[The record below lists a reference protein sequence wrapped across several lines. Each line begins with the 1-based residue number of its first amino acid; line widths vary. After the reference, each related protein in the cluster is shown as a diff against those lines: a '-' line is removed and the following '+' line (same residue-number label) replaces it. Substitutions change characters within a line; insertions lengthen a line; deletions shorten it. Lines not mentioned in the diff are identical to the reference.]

1 MGVCSVFAQEKDW
14 VFWQGQFFQANAD
27 KANDHETA
35 YFWRTQEP
43 HIKEMRITAILPDYP
58 WVKISSYKNRTV
70 ERCITCH
77 DGISSVSSSHPPEFG
92 CAICHGGEP
101 ESVDKNQAHATLIYD
116 PQAGTGKRNPSSL
129 SVVEQSCGQL
139 YCHSGHI
146 REDRNHIQ
154 RLNKSMMNTL
164 AGMIS
169 GLRYQWAGQSKKTA
183 RYAKRAI
190 SDKDGNIPHEW
201 GALEKLDKL
210 PYFSYLDI
218 PESDKNTIQPISK
231 HPSDRLLRQKCFQ
244 CHIDSPPP
252 PGQYRSQG
260 CAACHF
266 AYSKTGLY
274 EGNDP
279 TISKTQPGHAKL
291 HQIQALPKRKICVQC
306 HQRFSIQTL
315 GNEPSPV
322 KNIIVGPIN
331 QNEEAKNTSEET
343 LQQQAEVEQQ
353 QVSEGFSA
361 MMNNEE
367 LLTVES
373 QKEDNKSAEEEELP
387 PVKNIIVGPINQNEE
402 AKNTS
407 EETLQ
412 QQAEVEQQQVSE
424 GFSAMMNNEELLTVE
439 SQKEDNKSAEEEELS
454 LFTGKGNVQIDV
466 HTARGLDCIDCH
478 TQRDIMGDGNLYSKQ
493 HQAVEIRCETCH
505 GNDSTYP
512 MISKVT
518 ELDDAVIRLSKHYK
532 GKPNSVGDWMAVSK
546 RKKRMTN
553 VKVQNGKMVT
563 IGKRSGRVYNIPLL
577 RNKQIHF
584 IPQHQSRLECTAC
597 HSQSIVECQS
607 CHASMKLGQVELKTS
622 ERTPIKIQQPYL
634 MIGPRGKVA
643 PMFAQPERHFS
654 MLDEKGNPILALGSI
669 GQNRGKYQKWHF
681 TNPDTSSGSN
691 LAYSLNPHST
701 GTKVRS
707 CESCHL
713 SPETLGLG
721 KGDLKIG
728 ANNTGKNDSLVPL
741 NRLDEKT
748 QASVFDPQA
757 KVSIRGEVLA
767 GSHQLKARPFNQK
780 EIIRIL
786 RVGNCI
792 PCHDRYGDRIYQ
804 DIKKS
809 YAFASTL
816 EHRQLREQIL
826 NSRQIQP

>member
-14 VFWQGQFFQANAD
+14 IFWQGQFFQANAD
-27 KANDHETA
+27 KASDYETA

-183 RYAKRAI
+183 RYAKTAI

-266 AYSKTGLY
+266 AYSKTGFY

-291 HQIQALPKRKICVQC
+291 HQIRALPKRKICVQC

-331 QNEEAKNTSEET
+331 QNEEAKNMPEET
-343 LQQQAEVEQQ
+343 LQQ
-353 QVSEGFSA
+353 
-361 MMNNEE
+361 
-367 LLTVES
+367 
-373 QKEDNKSAEEEELP
+373 EEE
-387 PVKNIIVGPINQNEE
+387 VQ
-402 AKNTS
+402 
-407 EETLQ
+407 
-412 QQAEVEQQQVSE
+412 QQQVSE

-577 RNKQIHF
+577 RDKQIHF

-597 HSQSIVECQS
+597 HSQWVVGCQS

-669 GQNRGKYQKWHF
+669 GQHRGKYQKWHF

>member
-14 VFWQGQFFQANAD
+14 VFWQNQFFQANAD
-27 KANDHETA
+27 KASDHEAT
-35 YFWRTQEP
+35 YFWETQEP
-43 HIKEMRITAILPDYP
+43 YIKEIQVTATLPDYP
-58 WVKISSYKNRTV
+58 WVKVSGYRNRTV

-77 DGISSVSSSHPPEFG
+77 DGISAVSSSHPPEFG
-92 CAICHGGEP
+92 CVICHGGEP

-129 SVVEQSCGQL
+129 NVVKQSCGQL

-164 AGMIS
+164 AGIIS
-169 GLRYQWAGQSKKTA
+169 GLRYQWSGQSKKTA

-190 SDKDGNIPHEW
+190 SDKDGNVPHEW

-210 PYFSYLDI
+210 PYFSPLDI
-218 PESDKNTIQPISK
+218 PESDKNTIQLISK
-231 HPSDRLLRQKCFQ
+231 NPSDRLLRKKCFQ
-244 CHIDSPPP
+244 CHIDSPPM

-291 HQIQALPKRKICVQC
+291 HQIQALPKRRICVQC

-331 QNEEAKNTSEET
+331 KNEEANNTSEET

-353 QVSEGFSA
+353 QVSEGFSS

-367 LLTVES
+367 LLTV
-373 QKEDNKSAEEEELP
+373 K
-387 PVKNIIVGPINQNEE
+387 
-402 AKNTS
+402 
-407 EETLQ
+407 
-412 QQAEVEQQQVSE
+412 
-424 GFSAMMNNEELLTVE
+424 

-505 GNDSTYP
+505 GDDSTYP

-518 ELDDAVIRLSKHYK
+518 ELNDRVIRLSKHYK
-532 GKPNSVGDWMAVSK
+532 GKPNSVGDWMAVSE
-546 RKKRMTN
+546 RKQRMTN

-563 IGKRSGRVYNIPLL
+563 IGKQSGRVYNIPLL
-577 RNKQIHF
+577 RDKQIHF

-597 HSQSIVECQS
+597 HSQWVVGCQS

-654 MLDEKGNPILALGSI
+654 MLDEKGNPILALGST
-669 GQNRGKYQKWHF
+669 GQHRGKYQEWHF
-681 TNPDTSSGSN
+681 TNPNTSSGSN

-748 QASVFDPQA
+748 QASVFDPEA
-757 KVSIRGEVLA
+757 KVSMRGEVLA

-809 YAFASTL
+809 YAFESTL

-826 NSRQIQP
+826 NSRQMRP

>member
-1 MGVCSVFAQEKDW
+1 VFTLKKGLTVLFITLMGVCSVFAQEKDW
-14 VFWQGQFFQANAD
+14 VFWQNQFFQANAD
-27 KANDHETA
+27 KANDHEAT
-35 YFWRTQEP
+35 YFWKTQEP
-43 HIKEMRITAILPDYP
+43 HIKEIQVTATLPDYP
-58 WVKISSYKNRTV
+58 WVKVSGYRNRTV

-77 DGISSVSSSHPPEFG
+77 DGISAVSSSHPPEFG
-92 CAICHGGEP
+92 CVICHGGEP
-101 ESVDKNQAHATLIYD
+101 ESIDKNQAHATLIYD

-129 SVVEQSCGQL
+129 NVVKQSCGQL

-146 REDRNHIQ
+146 REDRNHVQ

-169 GLRYQWAGQSKKTA
+169 GLRYQWSGQSKKTA
-183 RYAKRAI
+183 HYAKRAI
-190 SDKDGNIPHEW
+190 SDKDGNVPHEW

-210 PYFSYLDI
+210 PYFSPLDI
-218 PESDKNTIQPISK
+218 PESDKNTIQLISK
-231 HPSDRLLRQKCFQ
+231 NPSDRLLRQKCFQ

-266 AYSKTGLY
+266 TYSKTGLY

-291 HQIQALPKRKICVQC
+291 HQIQALPKRRICVQC

-331 QNEEAKNTSEET
+331 KNEEANNTSEET

-353 QVSEGFSA
+353 QVSEGFSS

-373 QKEDNKSAEEEELP
+373 QKDDNKSAEEEELP
-387 PVKNIIVGPINQNEE
+387 
-402 AKNTS
+402 
-407 EETLQ
+407 
-412 QQAEVEQQQVSE
+412 
-424 GFSAMMNNEELLTVE
+424 
-439 SQKEDNKSAEEEELS
+439 
-454 LFTGKGNVQIDV
+454 LFTGKGNVQVDV

-505 GNDSTYP
+505 GDDSTYP
-512 MISKVT
+512 MISKVA
-518 ELDDAVIRLSKHYK
+518 ELNDRVIRLSKHYK
-532 GKPNSVGDWMAVSK
+532 GKPNSVGDWMAVSE
-546 RKKRMTN
+546 RKQRMTN

-563 IGKRSGRVYNIPLL
+563 IGKQSGRVYNIPLL
-577 RNKQIHF
+577 RDKQIHF

-597 HSQSIVECQS
+597 HSQWVVRCQS

-654 MLDEKGNPILALGSI
+654 MLDEKGNPILALGST
-669 GQNRGKYQKWHF
+669 GQHRGKYQEWHF
-681 TNPDTSSGSN
+681 TNPNTSSGSN
-691 LAYSLNPHST
+691 LVYSLNPHST

-748 QASVFDPQA
+748 QASVFDPEA

-804 DIKKS
+804 DINKS
-809 YAFASTL
+809 YAFENTL

-826 NSRQIQP
+826 NSRQMRP

>member
-14 VFWQGQFFQANAD
+14 VFWQNQFFQANAD
-27 KANDHETA
+27 KASDHEAT
-35 YFWRTQEP
+35 YFWETQEP
-43 HIKEMRITAILPDYP
+43 YIKEIQVTATLPDYP
-58 WVKISSYKNRTV
+58 WVKVSGYRNRTV

-77 DGISSVSSSHPPEFG
+77 DGISAVSSSHPPEFG
-92 CAICHGGEP
+92 CVICHGGEP

-129 SVVEQSCGQL
+129 NVVEQSCGQL

-190 SDKDGNIPHEW
+190 SDKDGNVPHEW
-201 GALEKLDKL
+201 GALEKLEKL
-210 PYFSYLDI
+210 PYFSSLDI
-218 PESDKNTIQPISK
+218 PESDEKTIQHISK
-231 HPSDRLLRQKCFQ
+231 NPSDRLLRQKCFQ

-266 AYSKTGLY
+266 TYSKTGLY

-291 HQIQALPKRKICVQC
+291 HQIQALPKRRICVQC

-331 QNEEAKNTSEET
+331 KNEEANNTSEET

-353 QVSEGFSA
+353 QVSEGFS
-361 MMNNEE
+361 
-367 LLTVES
+367 S
-373 QKEDNKSAEEEELP
+373 
-387 PVKNIIVGPINQNEE
+387 
-402 AKNTS
+402 
-407 EETLQ
+407 
-412 QQAEVEQQQVSE
+412 
-424 GFSAMMNNEELLTVE
+424 MMNNEELLTVE

-505 GNDSTYP
+505 GDDSTYP

-518 ELDDAVIRLSKHYK
+518 ELNDRVIRLSKHYK
-532 GKPNSVGDWMAVSK
+532 GKPNSVGDWMAVSE
-546 RKKRMTN
+546 RKQRMTN

-563 IGKRSGRVYNIPLL
+563 IGKQSGRVYNIPLL
-577 RNKQIHF
+577 RDKQIHF

-597 HSQSIVECQS
+597 HSQWVVGCQS

-654 MLDEKGNPILALGSI
+654 MLDEKGNPILALGST
-669 GQNRGKYQKWHF
+669 GQHRGKYQEWHF
-681 TNPDTSSGSN
+681 TNPNTSSGSN
-691 LAYSLNPHST
+691 LVYSLNPHST

-748 QASVFDPQA
+748 QASVFDPEA

-809 YAFASTL
+809 YAFESTL

-826 NSRQIQP
+826 NSRQMRP

>member
-1 MGVCSVFAQEKDW
+1 VFTLKKGLTVLFITLMGVCSVFAQEKDW
-14 VFWQGQFFQANAD
+14 VFWQNQFFQANAD
-27 KANDHETA
+27 KANDHEAT
-35 YFWRTQEP
+35 YFWKTQEP
-43 HIKEMRITAILPDYP
+43 HIKEIQVTATLPDYP
-58 WVKISSYKNRTV
+58 WVKVSGYRNRTV

-77 DGISSVSSSHPPEFG
+77 DGISAVSSSHPPEFG
-92 CAICHGGEP
+92 CVICHGGEP
-101 ESVDKNQAHATLIYD
+101 ESIDKNQAHATLIYD

-129 SVVEQSCGQL
+129 NVVKQSCGQL

-146 REDRNHIQ
+146 REDRNHVQ

-169 GLRYQWAGQSKKTA
+169 GLRYQWSGQSKKTA
-183 RYAKRAI
+183 HYAKRAI
-190 SDKDGNIPHEW
+190 SDKDGNVPHEW

-210 PYFSYLDI
+210 PYFSPLDI
-218 PESDKNTIQPISK
+218 PESDKNTIQLISK
-231 HPSDRLLRQKCFQ
+231 NPSDRLLRQKCFQ

-266 AYSKTGLY
+266 TYSKTGLY

-291 HQIQALPKRKICVQC
+291 HQIQALPKRRICVQC

-331 QNEEAKNTSEET
+331 KNEEANNTSEET

-353 QVSEGFSA
+353 QVSEGFSS

-373 QKEDNKSAEEEELP
+373 QKD
-387 PVKNIIVGPINQNEE
+387 
-402 AKNTS
+402 
-407 EETLQ
+407 
-412 QQAEVEQQQVSE
+412 
-424 GFSAMMNNEELLTVE
+424 
-439 SQKEDNKSAEEEELS
+439 DNKSAEEEELS
-454 LFTGKGNVQIDV
+454 LFTGKGNVQVDV

-505 GNDSTYP
+505 GDDSTYP
-512 MISKVT
+512 MISKVA
-518 ELDDAVIRLSKHYK
+518 ELNDRVIRLSKHYK
-532 GKPNSVGDWMAVSK
+532 GKPNSVGDWMAVSE
-546 RKKRMTN
+546 RKQRMTN

-563 IGKRSGRVYNIPLL
+563 IGKQSGRVYNIPLL
-577 RNKQIHF
+577 RDKQIHF

-597 HSQSIVECQS
+597 HSQWVVRCQS

-654 MLDEKGNPILALGSI
+654 MLDEKGNPILALGST
-669 GQNRGKYQKWHF
+669 GQHRGKYQEWHF
-681 TNPDTSSGSN
+681 TNPNTSSGSN
-691 LAYSLNPHST
+691 LVYSLNPHST

-748 QASVFDPQA
+748 QASVFDPEA

-804 DIKKS
+804 DINKS
-809 YAFASTL
+809 YAFENTL

-826 NSRQIQP
+826 NSRQMRP

>member
-27 KANDHETA
+27 NASDYETA

-77 DGISSVSSSHPPEFG
+77 DGIASVSSSHPPEFG

-210 PYFSYLDI
+210 PYFSSLDI

-266 AYSKTGLY
+266 AYSKTGFY

-331 QNEEAKNTSEET
+331 QNEEAKNMPEET
-343 LQQQAEVEQQ
+343 LQQ
-353 QVSEGFSA
+353 
-361 MMNNEE
+361 
-367 LLTVES
+367 
-373 QKEDNKSAEEEELP
+373 EEE
-387 PVKNIIVGPINQNEE
+387 VQ
-402 AKNTS
+402 
-407 EETLQ
+407 
-412 QQAEVEQQQVSE
+412 QQQVSE

-607 CHASMKLGQVELKTS
+607 CHASMRLGQVELKTS

-643 PMFAQPERHFS
+643 PMFTQPERHFS
-654 MLDEKGNPILALGSI
+654 MLDEKGNPILALGPT
-669 GQNRGKYQKWHF
+669 GQHRGKYQKWHF

-728 ANNTGKNDSLVPL
+728 ANNTGKNDALVPL
-741 NRLDEKT
+741 KLLDKKT

>member
-27 KANDHETA
+27 NASDYETA

-77 DGISSVSSSHPPEFG
+77 DGISTVSSSHPPEFG

-101 ESVDKNQAHATLIYD
+101 ESIDKNQAHATLIYD

-129 SVVEQSCGQL
+129 SVVEKSCGQL

-331 QNEEAKNTSEET
+331 QNEEAKNMPEET
-343 LQQQAEVEQQ
+343 LQQQEDEVEQQ
-353 QVSEGFSA
+353 QVSEGFSS
-361 MMNNEE
+361 M
-367 LLTVES
+367 
-373 QKEDNKSAEEEELP
+373 
-387 PVKNIIVGPINQNEE
+387 I
-402 AKNTS
+402 
-407 EETLQ
+407 
-412 QQAEVEQQQVSE
+412 
-424 GFSAMMNNEELLTVE
+424 NNEELLTVE

-597 HSQSIVECQS
+597 HSQWVAGCQS

-643 PMFAQPERHFS
+643 PMFTQPERHFS
-654 MLDEKGNPILALGSI
+654 MLDEKGNPILALGPT
-669 GQNRGKYQKWHF
+669 GQHRGKYQKWHF

-728 ANNTGKNDSLVPL
+728 ANNTGKNDALVPL
-741 NRLDEKT
+741 NLLDEKT

>member
-14 VFWQGQFFQANAD
+14 VFWQNQFFQANAD
-27 KANDHETA
+27 KASDHEAT
-35 YFWRTQEP
+35 YFWETQEP
-43 HIKEMRITAILPDYP
+43 YIKEIQVTATLPDYP
-58 WVKISSYKNRTV
+58 WVKVSGYRNRTV

-77 DGISSVSSSHPPEFG
+77 DGISAVSSSHPPEFG
-92 CAICHGGEP
+92 CVICHGGEP

-129 SVVEQSCGQL
+129 NVVEQSCGQL

-190 SDKDGNIPHEW
+190 SDKDGNVPHEW

-210 PYFSYLDI
+210 PYFSPLDI
-218 PESDKNTIQPISK
+218 PESDKNTIQLISK
-231 HPSDRLLRQKCFQ
+231 NPSDRLLRQKCFQ

-291 HQIQALPKRKICVQC
+291 HQIQALPKRRICVQC

-331 QNEEAKNTSEET
+331 KNEEANNTSEET

-353 QVSEGFSA
+353 QVSEGFS
-361 MMNNEE
+361 
-367 LLTVES
+367 S
-373 QKEDNKSAEEEELP
+373 
-387 PVKNIIVGPINQNEE
+387 
-402 AKNTS
+402 
-407 EETLQ
+407 
-412 QQAEVEQQQVSE
+412 
-424 GFSAMMNNEELLTVE
+424 MMNNEELLTVE

-505 GNDSTYP
+505 GDDSTYP

-518 ELDDAVIRLSKHYK
+518 ELNDRVIRLSKHYK
-532 GKPNSVGDWMAVSK
+532 GKPNSVGDWMAVSE
-546 RKKRMTN
+546 RKQRMTN

-563 IGKRSGRVYNIPLL
+563 IGKQSGRVYNIPLL
-577 RNKQIHF
+577 RDKQIHF

-597 HSQSIVECQS
+597 HSQWVVGCQS

-654 MLDEKGNPILALGSI
+654 MLDEKGNPILALGST
-669 GQNRGKYQKWHF
+669 GQHRGKYQEWHF
-681 TNPDTSSGSN
+681 TNPNTSSGSN
-691 LAYSLNPHST
+691 LVYSLNPHST

-748 QASVFDPQA
+748 QASVFDPEA

-809 YAFASTL
+809 YAFESTL

-826 NSRQIQP
+826 NSRQMRP

>member
-14 VFWQGQFFQANAD
+14 VFWQNQFFQANAD
-27 KANDHETA
+27 KASDHEAA
-35 YFWRTQEP
+35 YFWETQEP
-43 HIKEMRITAILPDYP
+43 YIKEIQVTATLPDYP
-58 WVKISSYKNRTV
+58 WVKVSGYRNRTV

-77 DGISSVSSSHPPEFG
+77 DGISAVSSSHPPEFG
-92 CAICHGGEP
+92 CVICHGGEP

-129 SVVEQSCGQL
+129 NVVEQSCGQL

-190 SDKDGNIPHEW
+190 SDEDGNVPHQW

-210 PYFSYLDI
+210 PYFSSLDI
-218 PESDKNTIQPISK
+218 PESDEKTIQHISK
-231 HPSDRLLRQKCFQ
+231 NPSDRLLRQKCFQ

-266 AYSKTGLY
+266 TYSKTGLY

-291 HQIQALPKRKICVQC
+291 HQIQALPKRRICVQC

-331 QNEEAKNTSEET
+331 KNEEANNTSEET

-353 QVSEGFSA
+353 QVSEGFSS
-361 MMNNEE
+361 MMNN
-367 LLTVES
+367 
-373 QKEDNKSAEEEELP
+373 K
-387 PVKNIIVGPINQNEE
+387 
-402 AKNTS
+402 
-407 EETLQ
+407 
-412 QQAEVEQQQVSE
+412 
-424 GFSAMMNNEELLTVE
+424 ELLTVE

-505 GNDSTYP
+505 GDDSTYP

-518 ELDDAVIRLSKHYK
+518 ELNDRVIRLSKHYK
-532 GKPNSVGDWMAVSK
+532 GKPNSVGDWMAVSE
-546 RKKRMTN
+546 RKQRMTN

-563 IGKRSGRVYNIPLL
+563 IGKQSGRVYNIPLL
-577 RNKQIHF
+577 RDKQIHF

-597 HSQSIVECQS
+597 HSQWVVGCQS
-607 CHASMKLGQVELKTS
+607 CHASMKLGQGELKTS

-654 MLDEKGNPILALGSI
+654 MLDEKGNPILALGST
-669 GQNRGKYQKWHF
+669 GQHRGKYQEWHF
-681 TNPDTSSGSN
+681 TNPNTSSGSN
-691 LAYSLNPHST
+691 LVYSLNPHST

-748 QASVFDPQA
+748 QASVFDPEA

-809 YAFASTL
+809 YAFESTL

-826 NSRQIQP
+826 NSRQIRP

>member
-1 MGVCSVFAQEKDW
+1 VFTLKKGLTVLFITLMGVCSVFAQEKDW
-14 VFWQGQFFQANAD
+14 VFWQNQFFQANAD
-27 KANDHETA
+27 KANDHEAT
-35 YFWRTQEP
+35 YFWKTQEP
-43 HIKEMRITAILPDYP
+43 HIKEIQVTATLPDYP
-58 WVKISSYKNRTV
+58 WVKVSGYRNRTV

-77 DGISSVSSSHPPEFG
+77 DGISAVSSSHPPEFG
-92 CAICHGGEP
+92 CVICHGGEP
-101 ESVDKNQAHATLIYD
+101 ESIDKNQAHATLIYD

-129 SVVEQSCGQL
+129 NVVKQSCGQL

-146 REDRNHIQ
+146 REDRNHVQ

-169 GLRYQWAGQSKKTA
+169 GLRYQWSGQSKKTA
-183 RYAKRAI
+183 HYAKRAI
-190 SDKDGNIPHEW
+190 SDKDGNVPHEW

-210 PYFSYLDI
+210 PYFSPLDI
-218 PESDKNTIQPISK
+218 PESDKNTIQLISK
-231 HPSDRLLRQKCFQ
+231 NPSDRLLRQKCFQ

-266 AYSKTGLY
+266 TYSKTGLY

-291 HQIQALPKRKICVQC
+291 HQIQALPKRRICVQC

-322 KNIIVGPIN
+322 KNIIVGPVN
-331 QNEEAKNTSEET
+331 KNEEANNASEET
-343 LQQQAEVEQQ
+343 LQQQTEVEQQ
-353 QVSEGFSA
+353 QVSEGFSS

-367 LLTVES
+367 LLIVES
-373 QKEDNKSAEEEELP
+373 QKDDSKSAEEEELP
-387 PVKNIIVGPINQNEE
+387 
-402 AKNTS
+402 
-407 EETLQ
+407 
-412 QQAEVEQQQVSE
+412 
-424 GFSAMMNNEELLTVE
+424 
-439 SQKEDNKSAEEEELS
+439 
-454 LFTGKGNVQIDV
+454 LFTGKGNVQVDV

-505 GNDSTYP
+505 GDDSTYP
-512 MISKVT
+512 MISKVA
-518 ELDDAVIRLSKHYK
+518 ELNDRVIRLSKHYK
-532 GKPNSVGDWMAVSK
+532 GKPNSVGDWMAVSE
-546 RKKRMTN
+546 RKQRMTN

-563 IGKRSGRVYNIPLL
+563 IGKQSGRVYNIPLL
-577 RNKQIHF
+577 RDKQIHF

-597 HSQSIVECQS
+597 HSQWVVRCQS

-654 MLDEKGNPILALGSI
+654 MLDEKGNPILALGST
-669 GQNRGKYQKWHF
+669 GQHRGKYQEWHF
-681 TNPDTSSGSN
+681 TNPNTSSGSN
-691 LAYSLNPHST
+691 LVYSLNPHST

-748 QASVFDPQA
+748 QASVFDPEA

-804 DIKKS
+804 DINKS
-809 YAFASTL
+809 YAFENTL

-826 NSRQIQP
+826 NSRQMRP

>member
-1 MGVCSVFAQEKDW
+1 VFTLKKGLTVLFITLMGVCSVFAQEKDW
-14 VFWQGQFFQANAD
+14 VFWQNQFFQANAD
-27 KANDHETA
+27 KANDHEAT
-35 YFWRTQEP
+35 YFWKTQEP
-43 HIKEMRITAILPDYP
+43 HIKEIQVTATLPDYP
-58 WVKISSYKNRTV
+58 WVKVSGYRNRTV

-77 DGISSVSSSHPPEFG
+77 DGISAVSSSHPPEFG
-92 CAICHGGEP
+92 CVICHGGEP
-101 ESVDKNQAHATLIYD
+101 ESIDKNQAHATLIYD

-129 SVVEQSCGQL
+129 NVVKQSCGQL

-146 REDRNHIQ
+146 REDRNHVQ

-169 GLRYQWAGQSKKTA
+169 GLRYQWSGQSKKTA
-183 RYAKRAI
+183 HYAKRAI
-190 SDKDGNIPHEW
+190 SDKDGNVPHEW

-210 PYFSYLDI
+210 PYFSPLDI
-218 PESDKNTIQPISK
+218 PESDKNTIQLISK
-231 HPSDRLLRQKCFQ
+231 NPSDRLLRQKCFQ

-266 AYSKTGLY
+266 TYSKTGLY

-291 HQIQALPKRKICVQC
+291 HQIQALPKRRICVQC

-331 QNEEAKNTSEET
+331 KNEEANNMSYEI
-343 LQQQAEVEQQ
+343 LQQQTKVEQQ
-353 QVSEGFSA
+353 QVSEGFSS

-373 QKEDNKSAEEEELP
+373 QKD
-387 PVKNIIVGPINQNEE
+387 
-402 AKNTS
+402 
-407 EETLQ
+407 
-412 QQAEVEQQQVSE
+412 
-424 GFSAMMNNEELLTVE
+424 
-439 SQKEDNKSAEEEELS
+439 DNKSAEEEELS
-454 LFTGKGNVQIDV
+454 LFTGKGNVQVDV

-505 GNDSTYP
+505 GDDSTYP

-518 ELDDAVIRLSKHYK
+518 EPNDRVIRLSKHYK
-532 GKPNSVGDWMAVSK
+532 DKPNSVGDWMAVSE
-546 RKKRMTN
+546 RKQRMTN

-563 IGKRSGRVYNIPLL
+563 IGKQSGRVYNIPLL
-577 RNKQIHF
+577 RDKQIHF

-597 HSQSIVECQS
+597 HSQWVVRCQS

-654 MLDEKGNPILALGSI
+654 MLDEKDNPILALGST
-669 GQNRGKYQKWHF
+669 GQHRGKYQEWHF
-681 TNPDTSSGSN
+681 TNPNTSSGSN
-691 LAYSLNPHST
+691 LVYSLNPHST

-748 QASVFDPQA
+748 QASVFDPEA

-809 YAFASTL
+809 YAFESTL

-826 NSRQIQP
+826 NSRQMRP

>member
-1 MGVCSVFAQEKDW
+1 MFTLKKGLTVLFITLMGVCSVFAQEKDW
-14 VFWQGQFFQANAD
+14 VFWQNQFFQANAD
-27 KANDHETA
+27 KANDHEAT
-35 YFWRTQEP
+35 YFWETQEP
-43 HIKEMRITAILPDYP
+43 HIKEIQVTATLPDYP
-58 WVKISSYKNRTV
+58 WVKVSGYRNRTV

-77 DGISSVSSSHPPEFG
+77 DGISAVSSSHPPEFG
-92 CAICHGGEP
+92 CVICHGGEP
-101 ESVDKNQAHATLIYD
+101 ESIDKNQAHATLIYD
-116 PQAGTGKRNPSSL
+116 PQAGTGKRNSSSL
-129 SVVEQSCGQL
+129 NVVKQSCGQL

-146 REDRNHIQ
+146 REDRNHVQ

-169 GLRYQWAGQSKKTA
+169 GLRYQWSGQSKKTA
-183 RYAKRAI
+183 HYAKRAI
-190 SDKDGNIPHEW
+190 SDKDGNVPHEW

-210 PYFSYLDI
+210 PYFSPLDI
-218 PESDKNTIQPISK
+218 PESDKNTIQLISK
-231 HPSDRLLRQKCFQ
+231 NPSDRLLRQKCFQ

-266 AYSKTGLY
+266 TYSKTGLY

-291 HQIQALPKRKICVQC
+291 HQIQALPKRRICVQC

-331 QNEEAKNTSEET
+331 KNEEANNTSEET

-353 QVSEGFSA
+353 QVSEGFSPI
-361 MMNNEE
+361 MNDEE
-367 LLTVES
+367 LLAVES
-373 QKEDNKSAEEEELP
+373 QKDDNKSAEEEELP
-387 PVKNIIVGPINQNEE
+387 
-402 AKNTS
+402 
-407 EETLQ
+407 
-412 QQAEVEQQQVSE
+412 
-424 GFSAMMNNEELLTVE
+424 
-439 SQKEDNKSAEEEELS
+439 
-454 LFTGKGNVQIDV
+454 LFTGKGNVQVDV

-505 GNDSTYP
+505 GDDSTYP
-512 MISKVT
+512 MISKVA
-518 ELDDAVIRLSKHYK
+518 ELNDRVIRLSKHYK
-532 GKPNSVGDWMAVSK
+532 GKPNSVGDWMAVSE
-546 RKKRMTN
+546 RKQRMTN

-563 IGKRSGRVYNIPLL
+563 IGKQSGRVYNIPLL
-577 RNKQIHF
+577 RDKQIHF

-597 HSQSIVECQS
+597 HSQWVVRCQS

-654 MLDEKGNPILALGSI
+654 MLDEKGNPILALGST
-669 GQNRGKYQKWHF
+669 GQHRGKYQEWHF
-681 TNPDTSSGSN
+681 TNPNTSSGSN
-691 LAYSLNPHST
+691 LVYSLNPHST

-748 QASVFDPQA
+748 QASVFDPEA

-804 DIKKS
+804 DINKS
-809 YAFASTL
+809 YAFENTL

-826 NSRQIQP
+826 NSRQMRP

>member
-14 VFWQGQFFQANAD
+14 IFWQGQFFQANAD
-27 KANDHETA
+27 KASDYETA

-129 SVVEQSCGQL
+129 SVVGQSCGQL

-331 QNEEAKNTSEET
+331 QNEEAKNMPEET
-343 LQQQAEVEQQ
+343 LQQQAEVQ
-353 QVSEGFSA
+353 
-361 MMNNEE
+361 
-367 LLTVES
+367 
-373 QKEDNKSAEEEELP
+373 
-387 PVKNIIVGPINQNEE
+387 
-402 AKNTS
+402 
-407 EETLQ
+407 
-412 QQAEVEQQQVSE
+412 QQQVSE

-607 CHASMKLGQVELKTS
+607 CHASMKLGEVELKTS

-643 PMFAQPERHFS
+643 PMFTQPERHFS
-654 MLDEKGNPILALGSI
+654 MLDEKGNPILALGPT
-669 GQNRGKYQKWHF
+669 GQHRGKYQKWHF

-728 ANNTGKNDSLVPL
+728 ANNTGKNDALVPL
-741 NRLDEKT
+741 NLLDEKT

>member
-77 DGISSVSSSHPPEFG
+77 DGISTVSSSHPPEFG

-101 ESVDKNQAHATLIYD
+101 ESIDKNQAHATLIYD

-129 SVVEQSCGQL
+129 SVVEKSCGQL

-266 AYSKTGLY
+266 AYSKTGFY

-306 HQRFSIQTL
+306 HQRFSIETL

-331 QNEEAKNTSEET
+331 QNEEAKNMPEET
-343 LQQQAEVEQQ
+343 LQQQAEVQ
-353 QVSEGFSA
+353 
-361 MMNNEE
+361 
-367 LLTVES
+367 
-373 QKEDNKSAEEEELP
+373 
-387 PVKNIIVGPINQNEE
+387 
-402 AKNTS
+402 
-407 EETLQ
+407 
-412 QQAEVEQQQVSE
+412 QQQVSE

-597 HSQSIVECQS
+597 HSQWVAGCQS

-643 PMFAQPERHFS
+643 PMFTQPERHFS
-654 MLDEKGNPILALGSI
+654 MLDEKGNPILALGPT
-669 GQNRGKYQKWHF
+669 GQHRGKYQKWHF

-728 ANNTGKNDSLVPL
+728 ANNTGKNDALVPL
-741 NRLDEKT
+741 NLLDEKT

>member
-14 VFWQGQFFQANAD
+14 IFWQGQFFQANAD
-27 KANDHETA
+27 KASDYETA

-77 DGISSVSSSHPPEFG
+77 DGIASVSSSHPPEFG

-183 RYAKRAI
+183 RFAKRAI

-266 AYSKTGLY
+266 TYSKTGLY

-315 GNEPSPV
+315 GNEPS
-322 KNIIVGPIN
+322 
-331 QNEEAKNTSEET
+331 
-343 LQQQAEVEQQ
+343 
-353 QVSEGFSA
+353 
-361 MMNNEE
+361 
-367 LLTVES
+367 
-373 QKEDNKSAEEEELP
+373 

-669 GQNRGKYQKWHF
+669 GQHRGKYQKWHF

-741 NRLDEKT
+741 NRLDEKS
-748 QASVFDPQA
+748 QA
-757 KVSIRGEVLA
+757 
-767 GSHQLKARPFNQK
+767 
-780 EIIRIL
+780 
-786 RVGNCI
+786 
-792 PCHDRYGDRIYQ
+792 
-804 DIKKS
+804 
-809 YAFASTL
+809 
-816 EHRQLREQIL
+816 
-826 NSRQIQP
+826 

>member
-14 VFWQGQFFQANAD
+14 VFWQNQFFQANAD
-27 KANDHETA
+27 KANDHEAT
-35 YFWRTQEP
+35 YFWETQEP
-43 HIKEMRITAILPDYP
+43 HIKEIQVTATLPDYP
-58 WVKISSYKNRTV
+58 WVKVSGYRNRTV

-77 DGISSVSSSHPPEFG
+77 DGISAVSSSHPPEFG
-92 CAICHGGEP
+92 CVICHGGEP

-129 SVVEQSCGQL
+129 NVVEQSCGQL

-190 SDKDGNIPHEW
+190 SDEDGNVPHQW

-210 PYFSYLDI
+210 PYFSSLDI
-218 PESDKNTIQPISK
+218 PESDEKTIQHISK
-231 HPSDRLLRQKCFQ
+231 NPSDRLLRQKCFQ

-266 AYSKTGLY
+266 TYSKTGLY

-291 HQIQALPKRKICVQC
+291 HQIQALPKRRICVQC

-331 QNEEAKNTSEET
+331 KNEEANNTSEET

-353 QVSEGFSA
+353 QVSEGFSS
-361 MMNNEE
+361 MMNN
-367 LLTVES
+367 
-373 QKEDNKSAEEEELP
+373 K
-387 PVKNIIVGPINQNEE
+387 
-402 AKNTS
+402 
-407 EETLQ
+407 
-412 QQAEVEQQQVSE
+412 
-424 GFSAMMNNEELLTVE
+424 ELLTVE

-505 GNDSTYP
+505 GDDSTYP

-518 ELDDAVIRLSKHYK
+518 ELNDRVIRLSKHYK
-532 GKPNSVGDWMAVSK
+532 GKPNSVGDWMAVSE
-546 RKKRMTN
+546 RKQRMTN

-563 IGKRSGRVYNIPLL
+563 IGKQSGRVYNIPLL
-577 RNKQIHF
+577 RDKQIHF

-597 HSQSIVECQS
+597 HSQWVVGCQS

-654 MLDEKGNPILALGSI
+654 MLDEKGNPILALGST
-669 GQNRGKYQKWHF
+669 GQHRGKYQEWHF
-681 TNPDTSSGSN
+681 TNPNTSSGSN
-691 LAYSLNPHST
+691 LVYSLNPHST

-748 QASVFDPQA
+748 QASVFDPEA
-757 KVSIRGEVLA
+757 KVSMRGEVLA

-809 YAFASTL
+809 YAFESTL

-826 NSRQIQP
+826 NSRQMRP

>member
-14 VFWQGQFFQANAD
+14 IFWQGQFFQANAD
-27 KANDHETA
+27 KASDYETA

-210 PYFSYLDI
+210 PYFSSLDI

-266 AYSKTGLY
+266 TYSKTGLY

-291 HQIQALPKRKICVQC
+291 HQIQALPKRRICVQC

-331 QNEEAKNTSEET
+331 QNEEAKNMPEET
-343 LQQQAEVEQQ
+343 LQQQ
-353 QVSEGFSA
+353 
-361 MMNNEE
+361 EE
-367 LLTVES
+367 
-373 QKEDNKSAEEEELP
+373 
-387 PVKNIIVGPINQNEE
+387 
-402 AKNTS
+402 
-407 EETLQ
+407 
-412 QQAEVEQQQVSE
+412 EVEQQQVSE

-505 GNDSTYP
+505 GNDNTYP

-532 GKPNSVGDWMAVSK
+532 GKPNSVGDWMAVSE
-546 RKKRMTN
+546 RKQRMTN

-622 ERTPIKIQQPYL
+622 ERTPIKIQQPSL

-669 GQNRGKYQKWHF
+669 GQHRGKYQKWHF

-767 GSHQLKARPFNQK
+767 GSHQLKARPFNLSL
-780 EIIRIL
+780 IHI
-786 RVGNCI
+786 
-792 PCHDRYGDRIYQ
+792 
-804 DIKKS
+804 
-809 YAFASTL
+809 
-816 EHRQLREQIL
+816 
-826 NSRQIQP
+826 

>member
-1 MGVCSVFAQEKDW
+1 VFTLKKGLTVLFITLMGVCSVFAQEKDW
-14 VFWQGQFFQANAD
+14 VFWQNQFFQANAD
-27 KANDHETA
+27 KANDHEAT
-35 YFWRTQEP
+35 YFWKTQEP
-43 HIKEMRITAILPDYP
+43 HIKEIQVTATLPDYP
-58 WVKISSYKNRTV
+58 WVKVSGYRNRTV

-77 DGISSVSSSHPPEFG
+77 DGISAVSSSHPPEFG
-92 CAICHGGEP
+92 CVICHGGEP
-101 ESVDKNQAHATLIYD
+101 ESIDKNQAHATLIYD

-129 SVVEQSCGQL
+129 NVVKQSCGQL

-146 REDRNHIQ
+146 REDRNHVQ

-169 GLRYQWAGQSKKTA
+169 GLRYQWSGQSKKTA
-183 RYAKRAI
+183 HYAKRAI
-190 SDKDGNIPHEW
+190 SDKDGNVPHEW

-210 PYFSYLDI
+210 PYFSPLDI
-218 PESDKNTIQPISK
+218 PESDKNTIQLISK
-231 HPSDRLLRQKCFQ
+231 NPSDRLLRQKCFQ

-266 AYSKTGLY
+266 TYSKTGLY

-291 HQIQALPKRKICVQC
+291 HQIQALPKRRICVQC

-322 KNIIVGPIN
+322 KNIIVGPVN
-331 QNEEAKNTSEET
+331 KNEEANNASEET

-353 QVSEGFSA
+353 QVSEGFSS

-367 LLTVES
+367 LLIVES
-373 QKEDNKSAEEEELP
+373 QKDDSKSAEEEELP
-387 PVKNIIVGPINQNEE
+387 
-402 AKNTS
+402 
-407 EETLQ
+407 
-412 QQAEVEQQQVSE
+412 
-424 GFSAMMNNEELLTVE
+424 
-439 SQKEDNKSAEEEELS
+439 
-454 LFTGKGNVQIDV
+454 LFTGKGNVQVDV

-505 GNDSTYP
+505 GDDSTYP
-512 MISKVT
+512 MISKVA
-518 ELDDAVIRLSKHYK
+518 ELNDRVIRLSKHYK
-532 GKPNSVGDWMAVSK
+532 GKPNSVGDWMAVSE
-546 RKKRMTN
+546 RKQRMTN

-563 IGKRSGRVYNIPLL
+563 IGKQSGRVYNIPLL
-577 RNKQIHF
+577 RDKQIHF

-597 HSQSIVECQS
+597 HSQWVVRCQS

-654 MLDEKGNPILALGSI
+654 MLDEKGNPILALGST
-669 GQNRGKYQKWHF
+669 GQHRGKYQEWHF
-681 TNPDTSSGSN
+681 TNPNTSSGSN
-691 LAYSLNPHST
+691 LIYSLNPHST

-748 QASVFDPQA
+748 QASVFDPEA

-804 DIKKS
+804 DINKS
-809 YAFASTL
+809 YAFESTL

-826 NSRQIQP
+826 NSRQMRP

>member
-1 MGVCSVFAQEKDW
+1 VFTLKKGLTVLFITLMGVCSVFAQEKDW
-14 VFWQGQFFQANAD
+14 VFWQNQFFQANAD
-27 KANDHETA
+27 KANDHEAT
-35 YFWRTQEP
+35 YFWKTQEP
-43 HIKEMRITAILPDYP
+43 HIKEIQVTATLPDYP
-58 WVKISSYKNRTV
+58 WVKVSGYRNRAV

-77 DGISSVSSSHPPEFG
+77 DGISAVSSSHPPEFG
-92 CAICHGGEP
+92 CVICHGGEP
-101 ESVDKNQAHATLIYD
+101 ESIDKNQAHATLIYD

-129 SVVEQSCGQL
+129 NVVKQSCGQL

-146 REDRNHIQ
+146 REDRNHVQ

-169 GLRYQWAGQSKKTA
+169 GLRYQWSGQSKKTA
-183 RYAKRAI
+183 HYAKRAI
-190 SDKDGNIPHEW
+190 SDKDGNVPHEW

-210 PYFSYLDI
+210 PYFSPLDI
-218 PESDKNTIQPISK
+218 PESDKNTIQLISK
-231 HPSDRLLRQKCFQ
+231 NPSDRLLRQKCFQ

-266 AYSKTGLY
+266 TYSKTGLY

-291 HQIQALPKRKICVQC
+291 HQIQALPKRRICVQC

-331 QNEEAKNTSEET
+331 KNEEANNTSEET

-353 QVSEGFSA
+353 QVSEGFAS

-373 QKEDNKSAEEEELP
+373 QKD
-387 PVKNIIVGPINQNEE
+387 
-402 AKNTS
+402 
-407 EETLQ
+407 
-412 QQAEVEQQQVSE
+412 
-424 GFSAMMNNEELLTVE
+424 
-439 SQKEDNKSAEEEELS
+439 DNKSAEEEELS
-454 LFTGKGNVQIDV
+454 LFTGKGNVQVDV

-505 GNDSTYP
+505 GDDSTYP

-518 ELDDAVIRLSKHYK
+518 EPNDRVIRLSKHYK
-532 GKPNSVGDWMAVSK
+532 DKPNSVGDWMAVSE
-546 RKKRMTN
+546 RKQRMTN

-563 IGKRSGRVYNIPLL
+563 IGKQSGRVYNIPLL
-577 RNKQIHF
+577 RDKQIHF

-597 HSQSIVECQS
+597 HSQWVVRCQS

-654 MLDEKGNPILALGSI
+654 MLDEKGNPILALGST
-669 GQNRGKYQKWHF
+669 GQHRGKYQEWHF
-681 TNPDTSSGSN
+681 TNPNTSSGSN
-691 LAYSLNPHST
+691 LVYSLNPHST

-748 QASVFDPQA
+748 QASVFDPEA

-804 DIKKS
+804 DINKS
-809 YAFASTL
+809 YAFENTL

-826 NSRQIQP
+826 NSRQMRP

>member
-1 MGVCSVFAQEKDW
+1 VFTLKKGLTVLFITLMGVCSVFAQEKDW
-14 VFWQGQFFQANAD
+14 VFWQNQFFQANAD
-27 KANDHETA
+27 KANDHEAT
-35 YFWRTQEP
+35 YFWKTQEP
-43 HIKEMRITAILPDYP
+43 HIKEIQVTATLPDYP
-58 WVKISSYKNRTV
+58 WVKVSGYRNRTV

-77 DGISSVSSSHPPEFG
+77 DGISAVSSSHPPEFG
-92 CAICHGGEP
+92 CVICHGGEP
-101 ESVDKNQAHATLIYD
+101 ESIDKNQAHATLIYD

-129 SVVEQSCGQL
+129 NVVKQSCGQL

-146 REDRNHIQ
+146 REDRNHVQ

-169 GLRYQWAGQSKKTA
+169 GLRYQWSGQSKKTA
-183 RYAKRAI
+183 HYAKRAI
-190 SDKDGNIPHEW
+190 SDKDGNVPHEW

-210 PYFSYLDI
+210 PYFSPLDI
-218 PESDKNTIQPISK
+218 PESDKNTIQLISK
-231 HPSDRLLRQKCFQ
+231 NPSDRLLRQKCFQ

-266 AYSKTGLY
+266 TYSKTGLY

-291 HQIQALPKRKICVQC
+291 HQIQALPKRRICVQC

-322 KNIIVGPIN
+322 KNIIVGPVN
-331 QNEEAKNTSEET
+331 KNEEANNASEET

-353 QVSEGFSA
+353 QVSEGFSS

-367 LLTVES
+367 LLIVES
-373 QKEDNKSAEEEELP
+373 QKDDSKSAEEEELP
-387 PVKNIIVGPINQNEE
+387 
-402 AKNTS
+402 
-407 EETLQ
+407 
-412 QQAEVEQQQVSE
+412 
-424 GFSAMMNNEELLTVE
+424 
-439 SQKEDNKSAEEEELS
+439 
-454 LFTGKGNVQIDV
+454 LFTGKGNVQVDV

-505 GNDSTYP
+505 GDDSTYP
-512 MISKVT
+512 MISKVA
-518 ELDDAVIRLSKHYK
+518 ELNDRVIRLSKHYK
-532 GKPNSVGDWMAVSK
+532 GKPNSVGDWMAVSE
-546 RKKRMTN
+546 RKQRMTN

-563 IGKRSGRVYNIPLL
+563 IGKQSGRVYNIPLL
-577 RNKQIHF
+577 RDKQIHF

-597 HSQSIVECQS
+597 HSQWVVRCQS

-654 MLDEKGNPILALGSI
+654 MLDEKGNPILALGST
-669 GQNRGKYQKWHF
+669 GQHRGKYQEWHF
-681 TNPDTSSGSN
+681 TNPNTSSGSN
-691 LAYSLNPHST
+691 LVYSLNPHST

-748 QASVFDPQA
+748 QASVFDPEA

-804 DIKKS
+804 DINKS
-809 YAFASTL
+809 YAFENTL

-826 NSRQIQP
+826 NSRQMRP

>member
-14 VFWQGQFFQANAD
+14 VFWQNQFFQANAD
-27 KANDHETA
+27 KANDHEAT
-35 YFWRTQEP
+35 YFWKTQEP
-43 HIKEMRITAILPDYP
+43 HIKEIQVTATLPDYP
-58 WVKISSYKNRTV
+58 WVKVSGYRNRTV

-77 DGISSVSSSHPPEFG
+77 DGISAVSSSHPPEFG
-92 CAICHGGEP
+92 CVICHGGEP
-101 ESVDKNQAHATLIYD
+101 ESIDKNQAHATLIYD

-129 SVVEQSCGQL
+129 NVVKQSCGQL

-146 REDRNHIQ
+146 REDRNHVQ

-169 GLRYQWAGQSKKTA
+169 GLRYQWSGQSKKTA
-183 RYAKRAI
+183 HYAKRAI
-190 SDKDGNIPHEW
+190 SDKDGNVPHEW

-210 PYFSYLDI
+210 PYFSPLDI
-218 PESDKNTIQPISK
+218 PESDKNTIQLISK
-231 HPSDRLLRQKCFQ
+231 NPSDRLLRQKCFQ

-266 AYSKTGLY
+266 TYSKTGLY

-291 HQIQALPKRKICVQC
+291 HQIQALPKRRICVQC

-331 QNEEAKNTSEET
+331 KNEEANNTSEET

-353 QVSEGFSA
+353 QVSEGFSS

-373 QKEDNKSAEEEELP
+373 QKDDNKSAEEEELP
-387 PVKNIIVGPINQNEE
+387 
-402 AKNTS
+402 
-407 EETLQ
+407 
-412 QQAEVEQQQVSE
+412 
-424 GFSAMMNNEELLTVE
+424 
-439 SQKEDNKSAEEEELS
+439 
-454 LFTGKGNVQIDV
+454 LFTGKGNVQVDV

-505 GNDSTYP
+505 GDDSTYP

-518 ELDDAVIRLSKHYK
+518 ELNDRVIRLSKHYK
-532 GKPNSVGDWMAVSK
+532 GKPNSVGDWMAVSE
-546 RKKRMTN
+546 RKQRMTN

-563 IGKRSGRVYNIPLL
+563 IGKQSGRVYNIPLL
-577 RNKQIHF
+577 RDKQIHF

-597 HSQSIVECQS
+597 HSQWVVRCQS

-654 MLDEKGNPILALGSI
+654 MLDEKGNPILALGST
-669 GQNRGKYQKWHF
+669 GQHRGKYQEWHF
-681 TNPDTSSGSN
+681 TNPNTSSGSN
-691 LAYSLNPHST
+691 LVYSLNPHST

-748 QASVFDPQA
+748 QASVFDPEA

-804 DIKKS
+804 DINKS
-809 YAFASTL
+809 YAFESTL

-826 NSRQIQP
+826 NSRQMRP

>member
-27 KANDHETA
+27 KASDYETA

-129 SVVEQSCGQL
+129 SVVEKSCGQL

-190 SDKDGNIPHEW
+190 SDKDANVPHEW

-210 PYFSYLDI
+210 PYFSSLDI

-322 KNIIVGPIN
+322 KNIIVEPIN
-331 QNEEAKNTSEET
+331 QNEEAKNMPEET
-343 LQQQAEVEQQ
+343 LQQEEEVQQQ

-373 QKEDNKSAEEEELP
+373 QKEDNKSAEEE
-387 PVKNIIVGPINQNEE
+387 K
-402 AKNTS
+402 
-407 EETLQ
+407 
-412 QQAEVEQQQVSE
+412 
-424 GFSAMMNNEELLTVE
+424 
-439 SQKEDNKSAEEEELS
+439 LS
-454 LFTGKGNVQIDV
+454 LFTGKGNVQVDV

-493 HQAVEIRCETCH
+493 NQAVEIRCETCH

-622 ERTPIKIQQPYL
+622 EKTPIKIQQPYL

-669 GQNRGKYQKWHF
+669 GENRGKYQKWHF

-741 NRLDEKT
+741 NLLDEKI

-780 EIIRIL
+780 EIIKIL

-809 YAFASTL
+809 YDFAKTL

>member
-353 QVSEGFSA
+353 QVSEGFSS
-361 MMNNEE
+361 MINNEE
-367 LLTVES
+367 LPTVE
-373 QKEDNKSAEEEELP
+373 P
-387 PVKNIIVGPINQNEE
+387 
-402 AKNTS
+402 
-407 EETLQ
+407 
-412 QQAEVEQQQVSE
+412 
-424 GFSAMMNNEELLTVE
+424 
-439 SQKEDNKSAEEEELS
+439 QKEDNKSAEEEELS

-607 CHASMKLGQVELKTS
+607 CHASMKLGEVELKTS

-681 TNPDTSSGSN
+681 TNPDTS
-691 LAYSLNPHST
+691 
-701 GTKVRS
+701 
-707 CESCHL
+707 
-713 SPETLGLG
+713 
-721 KGDLKIG
+721 
-728 ANNTGKNDSLVPL
+728 
-741 NRLDEKT
+741 
-748 QASVFDPQA
+748 
-757 KVSIRGEVLA
+757 
-767 GSHQLKARPFNQK
+767 
-780 EIIRIL
+780 
-786 RVGNCI
+786 
-792 PCHDRYGDRIYQ
+792 
-804 DIKKS
+804 
-809 YAFASTL
+809 
-816 EHRQLREQIL
+816 
-826 NSRQIQP
+826 

>member
-14 VFWQGQFFQANAD
+14 VFWQNQFFQANAD
-27 KANDHETA
+27 KASDHEAT
-35 YFWRTQEP
+35 YFWETQEP
-43 HIKEMRITAILPDYP
+43 YIKEIQVTATLPDYP
-58 WVKISSYKNRTV
+58 WVKVSGYRNRTV

-77 DGISSVSSSHPPEFG
+77 DGISAVSSSHPPEFG
-92 CAICHGGEP
+92 CVICHGGEP

-129 SVVEQSCGQL
+129 NVVEQSCGQL

-164 AGMIS
+164 AGIIS
-169 GLRYQWAGQSKKTA
+169 GLRYQWSGQSKKTA

-190 SDKDGNIPHEW
+190 SDKDGNVPHEW

-210 PYFSYLDI
+210 PYFSPLDI

-231 HPSDRLLRQKCFQ
+231 NPSDRLLRQKCFQ

-266 AYSKTGLY
+266 TYSKTGLY

-291 HQIQALPKRKICVQC
+291 HQIQALPKRRICVQC

-331 QNEEAKNTSEET
+331 KNEEANNTSEET

-353 QVSEGFSA
+353 QVSEGFS
-361 MMNNEE
+361 
-367 LLTVES
+367 S
-373 QKEDNKSAEEEELP
+373 
-387 PVKNIIVGPINQNEE
+387 
-402 AKNTS
+402 
-407 EETLQ
+407 
-412 QQAEVEQQQVSE
+412 
-424 GFSAMMNNEELLTVE
+424 MMNNEELLTVE

-505 GNDSTYP
+505 GDDSTYP

-518 ELDDAVIRLSKHYK
+518 ELNDRVIRLSKHYK
-532 GKPNSVGDWMAVSK
+532 GKPNSVGDWMAVSE
-546 RKKRMTN
+546 RKQRMTN

-563 IGKRSGRVYNIPLL
+563 IGKQSGRVYNIPLL
-577 RNKQIHF
+577 RDKQIHF

-597 HSQSIVECQS
+597 HSQWVVGCQS

-654 MLDEKGNPILALGSI
+654 MLDEKGNPILALGST
-669 GQNRGKYQKWHF
+669 GQHRGKYQEWHF
-681 TNPDTSSGSN
+681 TNPNTSSGSN
-691 LAYSLNPHST
+691 LVYSLNPHST

-809 YAFASTL
+809 YAFESTL

-826 NSRQIQP
+826 NSRQMRP

>member
-14 VFWQGQFFQANAD
+14 VFWQNQFFQANAD
-27 KANDHETA
+27 KASDHEAT
-35 YFWRTQEP
+35 YFWETQEP
-43 HIKEMRITAILPDYP
+43 YIKEIQVTATLPDYP
-58 WVKISSYKNRTV
+58 WVKVSGYRNRTV

-77 DGISSVSSSHPPEFG
+77 DGISAVSSSHPPEFG
-92 CAICHGGEP
+92 CVICHGGEP

-129 SVVEQSCGQL
+129 NVVEQSCGQL

-190 SDKDGNIPHEW
+190 SDEDGNVPHEW

-210 PYFSYLDI
+210 PYFSSLDI
-218 PESDKNTIQPISK
+218 PESDEKTIQHISK
-231 HPSDRLLRQKCFQ
+231 NPSDRLLRQKCFQ

-266 AYSKTGLY
+266 TYSKTGLY

-291 HQIQALPKRKICVQC
+291 HQIQALPKRRICVQC

-331 QNEEAKNTSEET
+331 KNEEANNTSEET

-353 QVSEGFSA
+353 QVSEGFS
-361 MMNNEE
+361 
-367 LLTVES
+367 S
-373 QKEDNKSAEEEELP
+373 
-387 PVKNIIVGPINQNEE
+387 
-402 AKNTS
+402 
-407 EETLQ
+407 
-412 QQAEVEQQQVSE
+412 
-424 GFSAMMNNEELLTVE
+424 MMNNEELLTVE

-505 GNDSTYP
+505 GDDSTYP

-518 ELDDAVIRLSKHYK
+518 ELNDRVIRLSKHYK
-532 GKPNSVGDWMAVSK
+532 GKPNSVGDWMAVSE
-546 RKKRMTN
+546 RKQRMTN

-563 IGKRSGRVYNIPLL
+563 IGKQSGRVYNIPLL
-577 RNKQIHF
+577 RDKQIHF

-597 HSQSIVECQS
+597 HSQWVVGCQS

-654 MLDEKGNPILALGSI
+654 MLDEKGNPILALGST
-669 GQNRGKYQKWHF
+669 GQHRGKYQEWHF
-681 TNPDTSSGSN
+681 TNPNTSSGSN
-691 LAYSLNPHST
+691 LVYSLNPHST

-728 ANNTGKNDSLVPL
+728 ANNTGKNDSFVPL

-748 QASVFDPQA
+748 QASVFDPEA
-757 KVSIRGEVLA
+757 KVSMRGEVLA

-809 YAFASTL
+809 YAFESTL

-826 NSRQIQP
+826 NSRQIRP

>member
-1 MGVCSVFAQEKDW
+1 
-14 VFWQGQFFQANAD
+14 
-27 KANDHETA
+27 
-35 YFWRTQEP
+35 
-43 HIKEMRITAILPDYP
+43 
-58 WVKISSYKNRTV
+58 
-70 ERCITCH
+70 
-77 DGISSVSSSHPPEFG
+77 
-92 CAICHGGEP
+92 
-101 ESVDKNQAHATLIYD
+101 
-116 PQAGTGKRNPSSL
+116 
-129 SVVEQSCGQL
+129 
-139 YCHSGHI
+139 
-146 REDRNHIQ
+146 
-154 RLNKSMMNTL
+154 
-164 AGMIS
+164 
-169 GLRYQWAGQSKKTA
+169 
-183 RYAKRAI
+183 
-190 SDKDGNIPHEW
+190 
-201 GALEKLDKL
+201 
-210 PYFSYLDI
+210 
-218 PESDKNTIQPISK
+218 
-231 HPSDRLLRQKCFQ
+231 
-244 CHIDSPPP
+244 
-252 PGQYRSQG
+252 
-260 CAACHF
+260 
-266 AYSKTGLY
+266 
-274 EGNDP
+274 
-279 TISKTQPGHAKL
+279 
-291 HQIQALPKRKICVQC
+291 
-306 HQRFSIQTL
+306 
-315 GNEPSPV
+315 
-322 KNIIVGPIN
+322 
-331 QNEEAKNTSEET
+331 
-343 LQQQAEVEQQ
+343 
-353 QVSEGFSA
+353 
-361 MMNNEE
+361 
-367 LLTVES
+367 
-373 QKEDNKSAEEEELP
+373 
-387 PVKNIIVGPINQNEE
+387 
-402 AKNTS
+402 
-407 EETLQ
+407 
-412 QQAEVEQQQVSE
+412 
-424 GFSAMMNNEELLTVE
+424 
-439 SQKEDNKSAEEEELS
+439 
-454 LFTGKGNVQIDV
+454 
-466 HTARGLDCIDCH
+466 
-478 TQRDIMGDGNLYSKQ
+478 
-493 HQAVEIRCETCH
+493 
-505 GNDSTYP
+505 
-512 MISKVT
+512 
-518 ELDDAVIRLSKHYK
+518 
-532 GKPNSVGDWMAVSK
+532 MAVSK

-597 HSQSIVECQS
+597 HSQWVAGCQS

-643 PMFAQPERHFS
+643 PMFTQPERHFS
-654 MLDEKGNPILALGSI
+654 MLDEKGNPILALGPT
-669 GQNRGKYQKWHF
+669 GQHRGKYQKWHF

>member
-14 VFWQGQFFQANAD
+14 VFWQNQFFQANAD
-27 KANDHETA
+27 KANDHEAT
-35 YFWRTQEP
+35 YFWETQEP
-43 HIKEMRITAILPDYP
+43 HIKEIQVTATLPDYP
-58 WVKISSYKNRTV
+58 WVKVSGYRNRTV

-77 DGISSVSSSHPPEFG
+77 DGISAVSSSHPPEFG
-92 CAICHGGEP
+92 CVICHGGEP

-129 SVVEQSCGQL
+129 NVVKQSCGQL

-331 QNEEAKNTSEET
+331 QNEEAKNMPEET
-343 LQQQAEVEQQ
+343 LQQQE
-353 QVSEGFSA
+353 
-361 MMNNEE
+361 
-367 LLTVES
+367 
-373 QKEDNKSAEEEELP
+373 
-387 PVKNIIVGPINQNEE
+387 
-402 AKNTS
+402 
-407 EETLQ
+407 
-412 QQAEVEQQQVSE
+412 EVEQQQVSE

-532 GKPNSVGDWMAVSK
+532 GKPNSVGDWMAVSE
-546 RKKRMTN
+546 RKQRMTN

-563 IGKRSGRVYNIPLL
+563 IGKQSGRVYNIPLL
-577 RNKQIHF
+577 RDKQIHF

-597 HSQSIVECQS
+597 HSQWVVGCQS

-622 ERTPIKIQQPYL
+622 EKTPIKIQQPYL

-669 GQNRGKYQKWHF
+669 GQHRGKYQKWHF

-780 EIIRIL
+780 EIVRIL

-809 YAFASTL
+809 YAFESTL

>member
-14 VFWQGQFFQANAD
+14 VFWQNQFFQANAD
-27 KANDHETA
+27 KASDHEAA
-35 YFWRTQEP
+35 YFWETQEP
-43 HIKEMRITAILPDYP
+43 YIKEIQVTATLPDYP
-58 WVKISSYKNRTV
+58 WVKVSGYRNRTV

-77 DGISSVSSSHPPEFG
+77 DGISAVSSSHPPEFG
-92 CAICHGGEP
+92 CVICHGGEP

-129 SVVEQSCGQL
+129 NVVKQSCGQL

-210 PYFSYLDI
+210 PYFSSLDI

-266 AYSKTGLY
+266 VYSKTGFY

-331 QNEEAKNTSEET
+331 QNEEAKNMPEET
-343 LQQQAEVEQQ
+343 LQQQEDEDEKQ

-361 MMNNEE
+361 M
-367 LLTVES
+367 
-373 QKEDNKSAEEEELP
+373 
-387 PVKNIIVGPINQNEE
+387 I
-402 AKNTS
+402 
-407 EETLQ
+407 
-412 QQAEVEQQQVSE
+412 
-424 GFSAMMNNEELLTVE
+424 NNEELLTVE

-577 RNKQIHF
+577 RNKQLHF

>member
-1 MGVCSVFAQEKDW
+1 VFTLKKGLTVLLITLMGVCSVFAQEKDW

-27 KANDHETA
+27 KASDYETA

-43 HIKEMRITAILPDYP
+43 HIKEMQVTAILPDYP
-58 WVKISSYKNRTV
+58 WVKISSYRNRAT

-77 DGISSVSSSHPPEFG
+77 DGISTVSSSHPPEFG
-92 CAICHGGEP
+92 CTICHGGEP

-129 SVVEQSCGQL
+129 SVAEKSCGQL

-190 SDKDGNIPHEW
+190 SDKDANVPHEW

-210 PYFSYLDI
+210 PYFSSLDI

-266 AYSKTGLY
+266 SYSKMGLY

-291 HQIQALPKRKICVQC
+291 HQIQALPKRRICVQC

-331 QNEEAKNTSEET
+331 KVEEPINMSEET
-343 LQQQAEVEQQ
+343 LQQHEEVEQQ
-353 QVSEGFSA
+353 QMSEGFSA

-373 QKEDNKSAEEEELP
+373 QKDN
-387 PVKNIIVGPINQNEE
+387 
-402 AKNTS
+402 
-407 EETLQ
+407 
-412 QQAEVEQQQVSE
+412 
-424 GFSAMMNNEELLTVE
+424 
-439 SQKEDNKSAEEEELS
+439 DKSAEEEELS
-454 LFTGKGNVQIDV
+454 LFTGKGNVQVDV

-493 HQAVEIRCETCH
+493 NQAVEIRCETCH
-505 GNDSTYP
+505 GNSSTYP
-512 MISKVT
+512 MISKVK

-532 GKPNSVGDWMAVSK
+532 GKPNSVGDWMAVSE

-563 IGKRSGRVYNIPLL
+563 IGKRSGRVYNIPIL
-577 RNKQIHF
+577 RDKQIHF

-597 HSQSIVECQS
+597 HSQWVVRCQN

-622 ERTPIKIQQPYL
+622 ERTPIKIQQPSL

-669 GQNRGKYQKWHF
+669 GQNRGKYQEWHF

-721 KGDLKIG
+721 KGNLKIG
-728 ANNTGKNDSLVPL
+728 ANNTGKNDSLVSL

-748 QASVFDPQA
+748 QASVFDPKA

-780 EIIRIL
+780 EIIKIL

-809 YAFASTL
+809 YDFAKTL

>member
-27 KANDHETA
+27 KASDQETA
-35 YFWRTQEP
+35 NFWRTQEP

-58 WVKISSYKNRTV
+58 WVKISSYKHRTV

-101 ESVDKNQAHATLIYD
+101 ESVDKNQAHATLMYD

-129 SVVEQSCGQL
+129 SVAEKSCGQL

-231 HPSDRLLRQKCFQ
+231 HPSDRLLRKKCLQ

-266 AYSKTGLY
+266 TYSKTGLY

-331 QNEEAKNTSEET
+331 QNEEAKNMPEET
-343 LQQQAEVEQQ
+343 LQQQ
-353 QVSEGFSA
+353 
-361 MMNNEE
+361 EE
-367 LLTVES
+367 
-373 QKEDNKSAEEEELP
+373 
-387 PVKNIIVGPINQNEE
+387 
-402 AKNTS
+402 
-407 EETLQ
+407 
-412 QQAEVEQQQVSE
+412 EVEQQQVSE

-669 GQNRGKYQKWHF
+669 GQHRGKYQKWHF

-741 NRLDEKT
+741 NRIDEKNPRRSACRESSA
-748 QASVFDPQA
+748 QS
-757 KVSIRGEVLA
+757 K
-767 GSHQLKARPFNQK
+767 
-780 EIIRIL
+780 
-786 RVGNCI
+786 
-792 PCHDRYGDRIYQ
+792 
-804 DIKKS
+804 
-809 YAFASTL
+809 TL
-816 EHRQLREQIL
+816 
-826 NSRQIQP
+826 

>member
-1 MGVCSVFAQEKDW
+1 MVLFITLMGVCSVFAQEKDW
-14 VFWQGQFFQANAD
+14 VFWQNQFFQANAD
-27 KANDHETA
+27 KANDHEAT
-35 YFWRTQEP
+35 YFWETQEP
-43 HIKEMRITAILPDYP
+43 HIKEIQVTATLPDYP
-58 WVKISSYKNRTV
+58 WVKVSGYRNRTV

-77 DGISSVSSSHPPEFG
+77 DGISAVSSSHPPEFG
-92 CAICHGGEP
+92 CVICHGGEP

-129 SVVEQSCGQL
+129 NVVKQSCGQL

-164 AGMIS
+164 AGIIS
-169 GLRYQWAGQSKKTA
+169 GLRYQWSGQSKKTA

-190 SDKDGNIPHEW
+190 SDKDGNVPHQW

-210 PYFSYLDI
+210 PYFSPLDI
-218 PESDKNTIQPISK
+218 PESDKNTIQLISK
-231 HPSDRLLRQKCFQ
+231 NPSDRLLRQKCFQ
-244 CHIDSPPP
+244 CHIDSPPL

-291 HQIQALPKRKICVQC
+291 HQIQALPKRRICVQC

-322 KNIIVGPIN
+322 KNITVEPIN
-331 QNEEAKNTSEET
+331 KDEEAKNTSDEI

-353 QVSEGFSA
+353 QVSEGFSSI
-361 MMNNEE
+361 MNDEE
-367 LLTVES
+367 LLAVES
-373 QKEDNKSAEEEELP
+373 QKDDNKSAEEEELP
-387 PVKNIIVGPINQNEE
+387 
-402 AKNTS
+402 
-407 EETLQ
+407 
-412 QQAEVEQQQVSE
+412 
-424 GFSAMMNNEELLTVE
+424 
-439 SQKEDNKSAEEEELS
+439 
-454 LFTGKGNVQIDV
+454 LFTGKGNVQVDV

-505 GNDSTYP
+505 GDDSTYP

-518 ELDDAVIRLSKHYK
+518 ELNDAVIRLSKHYK
-532 GKPNSVGDWMAVSK
+532 GKPNSVGDWMAVSE

-563 IGKRSGRVYNIPLL
+563 IGKQSGRVYNIPLL
-577 RNKQIHF
+577 RDKQIHF

-597 HSQSIVECQS
+597 HSQWVVRCQS
-607 CHASMKLGQVELKTS
+607 CHASMKLGQVELNIS
-622 ERTPIKIQQPYL
+622 EKTPIKIQQPSL

-654 MLDEKGNPILALGSI
+654 LLDEKGNPVLALGSA
-669 GQNRGKYQKWHF
+669 GQHRGKYQEWHF
-681 TNPDTSSGSN
+681 TNPNTSSGSN

-741 NRLDEKT
+741 NRLDEQT

-757 KVSIRGEVLA
+757 KVSMRGEVLA

-780 EIIRIL
+780 EIVRIL

-792 PCHDRYGDRIYQ
+792 PCHYRYDDPIYQ

-809 YAFASTL
+809 YAFESTL

-826 NSRQIQP
+826 NSRQMRP